1 MGRVR
6 DGWSTLVRAI
16 GGAWLFG
23 VRAGDEPGGGETPG
37 ALNPWV
43 RIDPDDTVTV
53 IIDRSEMG
61 QGVVTGLAM
70 LVAEELEVD
79 LDRVRTEFAPV
90 AAVYNNR
97 LFGEQMTGGST
108 SIRTAW
114 EPLRHAGATA
124 RETLVQAAAR
134 VWDVPRTQCRA
145 ARGSVVHEPTGRRLR
160 YGELVRRL
168 GGDVPV
174 VDEVTL
180 KPPEAFRL
188 LGHPARRLEIP
199 EMVAGRTCYGADVC
213 IPDMQVAVVAR
224 PPAIGAR
231 PGGFEEQAA
240 RAVPG
245 VSAVVQ
251 IEAGVAVIADHFWA
265 AVQGRDALRVQWDAG
280 PYAGLEQAEIETRLE
295 RAADAANRTLQ
306 AWGNAGRAL
315 GRAGQVHEAAYR
327 TAYLAHAT
335 LEPMNCTAWVREG
348 RCDVWVGSQAQQGA
362 RDAAARA
369 AGLPSARVN
378 VHTTY
383 LGGGFGRRL
392 EQDFVTE
399 AVALSR
405 HTASP
410 VQVMWTRQ
418 DDMQH
423 DRYRP
428 ALCARLRAGIDA
440 DGLPVAWEQ
449 RIAGPGLVFNG
460 IDLPYAI
467 PNVQVLG
474 REEDPGVPTGSWR
487 SVGAGQ
493 HAFAIEGFIDELAHR
508 AGRDPLTFR
517 RDLLPKGSR
526 QRAMLELAAEKAGW
540 GHPCPSGR
548 GRGIAA
554 YHSFGT
560 WVAQVTEAS
569 VDNGAIRAHRVV
581 CAVDCG
587 QTVNPDA
594 VAAQME
600 GAVTMGLSAALGE
613 AITVHQGRI
622 QQSTFED
629 YPILTMAEMPV
640 VEVHILP
647 SREEPGGVGEP
658 GVPPAAPALANALFA
673 ATGQRL
679 RSLPLRPRGTPTSP
693 ANGH

>member
-6 DGWSTLVRAI
+6 DSWSALVRAVN
-16 GGAWLFG
+16 GAWLFG
-23 VRAGDEPGGGETPG
+23 GRAGGEPSGEETPG
-37 ALNPWV
+37 ALNAWV

-79 LDRVRTEFAPV
+79 LEQVRTEFAPV

-97 LFGEQMTGGST
+97 LFDEQMTGGST
-108 SIRTAW
+108 SIRAAW

-124 RETLVQAAAR
+124 RETLVQAAVR
-134 VWDVPRTQCRA
+134 LWDVPRIQCRA
-145 ARGSVVHEPTGRRLR
+145 AHGAVVHEPTGRRLR

-168 GGDVPV
+168 DNIPV
-174 VDEVTL
+174 AEEVTL

-188 LGHPARRLEIP
+188 LGRPTPRLETP
-199 EMVAGRTCYGADVC
+199 DMVAGRTLYGADVC
-213 IPDMQVAVVAR
+213 IPGMQVAVVAR
-224 PPAIGAR
+224 PPAIGTR
-231 PGGFEEQAA
+231 PEAFQEQAA
-240 RAVPG
+240 LAVPG
-245 VSAVVQ
+245 VREVVQ

-265 AVQGRDALRVQWDAG
+265 ALQGREALQVQWDTG
-280 PYAGLEQAEIETRLE
+280 PCAGLGQAEIEARLE
-295 RAADAANRTLQ
+295 RAADKAHRTLH
-306 AWGNAGRAL
+306 AWGSTGDAMGKAT
-315 GRAGQVHEAAYR
+315 QVHEAIYR

-335 LEPMNCTAWVREG
+335 LEPMNCTAWVHEG
-348 RCDVWVGSQAQQGA
+348 RCDVWVGTQAQQGA

-369 AGLPSARVN
+369 AGLPNARVN

-392 EQDFVTE
+392 EQDFVIE

-405 HTASP
+405 RTGRP

-428 ALCARLRAGIDA
+428 AHCAHLRAGTDA
-440 DGLPVAWEQ
+440 EGLPVAWVQ

-493 HAFAIEGFIDELAHR
+493 HAFAIEGFIDELAHE
-508 AGRDPLTFR
+508 AGCDPLASR
-517 RDLLPKGSR
+517 CELLPKDSR
-526 QRAMLELAAEKAGW
+526 QRAVLELAAEKAGW
-540 GHPCPSGR
+540 GHPVPRGH

-554 YHSFGT
+554 YHSFGS
-560 WVAQVTEAS
+560 WVAQVAEAS
-569 VDNGAIRAHRVV
+569 VDNGAIRLHRVV

-587 QTVNPDA
+587 LTVNPDA

-600 GAVTMGLSAALGE
+600 GAVAMGLSAALGE
-613 AITVHQGRI
+613 EITVHRGRI

-640 VEVHILP
+640 VEVHIVA
-647 SREEPGGVGEP
+647 SREEPGGAGEP
-658 GVPPAAPALANALFA
+658 GVPPAAPALANAVFA

-679 RSLPLRPRGTPTSP
+679 RSLPLRPQGASTSSM
-693 ANGH
+693 NNR